1 MAVHGGSSPP
11 LLLHL
16 TGEIKLKG
24 ETIMARVAMVT
35 RTIYTTELEVL
46 CMNIEKVEV
55 ENITVTLLGN
65 ITDNDTMLK
74 KVKDKIETET
84 LKPVHITSAKEIETL
99 YGLTEEE
106 FVNLAKQLP
115 PRKSNAENTTIT
127 EEETAE

>member
-1 MAVHGGSSPP
+1 
-11 LLLHL
+11 
-16 TGEIKLKG
+16 
-24 ETIMARVAMVT
+24 MARVAMVT
-35 RTIYTTELEVL
+35 RTIYTIELEVL